1 MIKSNPHRAVNFSE
15 SGIKKALER
24 AGSLDVE
31 IKYDGVRVNLMVNPQ
46 EDGTPQPDAWF
57 QTRESKPLAS
67 LDYLWKDSK
76 SKERWD
82 WFLYKAGWP
91 KGLMIDGEAMVKGV
105 DFNTSSGILRT
116 KWLKAKNYP
125 YSMYAVEREWD
136 NPKGKVPFQLHI
148 AELRVVVYA
157 MLDMDTVKS
166 GANGSTHAI
175 TRMRT
180 EALVPMLQEHFPEID
195 WVLSH
200 STTVYDMDELNTL
213 YQAAR
218 EDKQEGLIV
227 LDPLGEYQRGKK
239 TGMWKMKPDE
249 TIDGVVVGLNWGT
262 EGLANE
268 GKVIGFDVLLENG
281 MVVAANNISQALM
294 DEFTDK
300 VYQFN
305 YDNGYGDGEP
315 KLNPYEDY
323 QCEVSYMEMTPD
335 GSLRHP
341 SFKCFRGTEDNP
353 TEKM

>member
-1 MIKSNPHRAVNFSE
+1 MTTIIKSNPHRAVDFKE
-15 SGIKKALER
+15 SAIKKALER

-116 KWLKAKNYP
+116 KNLKDTNFEYDH
-125 YSMYAVEREWD
+125 RELEGFD
-136 NPKGKVPFQLHI
+136 KKLNKEKKPFG
-148 AELRVVVYA
+148 LRTDKLQVVVYA

-180 EALVPMLQEHFPEID
+180 ETLVPMLQEHFPEID

-294 DEFTDK
+294 DEFTEAARHAESI
-300 VYQFN
+300 
-305 YDNGYGDGEP
+305 GMGM
-315 KLNPYEDY
+315 PYTNF

-341 SFKCFRGTEDNP
+341 SFKCWRGTEDNP